1 MILNEVSLNMIMN
14 SNEKWKIKLERI
26 LEYKRNESNKNMIV
40 KRSELQGLQLYQKD
54 INELIEKG
62 CLEKVRQGWYQI
74 VYKDIETS
82 EASLIAAMFPDGVIC
97 MYTALFYYRYSDRT
111 PLDWDIAIDRDTS
124 KSRFK
129 IDYPYVKPYY
139 MEKIHLEYGITEAVF
154 EDVTM
159 KIFDRDRLLCECIKN
174 ENKMDKET
182 YNKVIQAYI
191 NDSNKSISNLIK
203 YAKQRNM
210 LKKVSER
217 IGVWL

>member
-1 MILNEVSLNMIMN
+1 MSSMENLE
-14 SNEKWKIKLERI
+14 IKFARI
-26 LEYKRNESNKNMIV
+26 LEYKKSVVHKSTLM
-40 KRSELQGLQLYQKD
+40 KRSELQELHLYQKD
-54 INELIEKG
+54 INALVEKG
-62 CLEKVRQGWYQI
+62 YLEKVRQGWYQ
-74 VYKDIETS
+74 VVNKDVEPS
-82 EASLIAAMFPDGVIC
+82 ESSLIAAMFPDGVIC
-97 MYTALFYYRYSDRT
+97 MYAALFYYQYSDRT
-111 PLDWDIAIDRDTS
+111 PLEWDIAIDRDTS

-139 MEKIHLEYGITEAVF
+139 MEKKHLGYGVLEAKF

-159 KIFDRDRLLCECIKN
+159 KIFDKDRLLCECIRN

-182 YNKVIQAYI
+182 YNKAIQAYI
-191 NDSNKSISNLIK
+191 SDSNKSISNLIK

>member
-1 MILNEVSLNMIMN
+1 MN
-14 SNEKWKIKLERI
+14 SNEKWKMKFERI
-26 LEYKRNESNKNMIV
+26 LEYKRIESNKNMLM

-62 CLEKVRQGWYQI
+62 CLEKLRQGWYQI
-74 VYKDIETS
+74 VYKDVETS

-139 MEKIHLEYGITEAVF
+139 MEKNHLEYGISEAVF

-182 YNKVIQAYI
+182 YNKAIQAYI

>member
-1 MILNEVSLNMIMN
+1 MN

-26 LEYKRNESNKNMIV
+26 LEYKRIESNKNTLM

-129 IDYPYVKPYY
+129 IDYPYVKPHY

-182 YNKVIQAYI
+182 YNKAIQAYI

>member
-1 MILNEVSLNMIMN
+1 MNEVSLNMN
-14 SNEKWKIKLERI
+14 SNEKWKMKFERI
-26 LEYKRNESNKNMIV
+26 LEYKRIESNKNMLM

-62 CLEKVRQGWYQI
+62 CLEKLRQGWYQI
-74 VYKDIETS
+74 VYKDVETS

-139 MEKIHLEYGITEAVF
+139 MEKNHLEYGISEAVF

-182 YNKVIQAYI
+182 YNKAIQAYI

>member
-1 MILNEVSLNMIMN
+1 M
-14 SNEKWKIKLERI
+14 EKWKMKFERI
-26 LEYKRNESNKNMIV
+26 LDYKRNELYKNMLM

-74 VYKDIETS
+74 VYKDVEPS
-82 EASLIAAMFPDGVIC
+82 EASLISEMFPDGVIC

-111 PLDWDIAIDRDTS
+111 PLDWDIAINRDTS

-139 MEKIHLEYGITEAVF
+139 MEKIHLEYGVTEAMF

-182 YNKVIQAYI
+182 YNKAIQAYI

>member
-1 MILNEVSLNMIMN
+1 MN
-14 SNEKWKIKLERI
+14 DIEKWKVKFERI
-26 LEYKRNESNKNMIV
+26 LEYKRNESNRNMLM
-40 KRSELQGLQLYQKD
+40 KRSELQGLKLYQKD
-54 INELIEKG
+54 INELVEKG

-74 VYKDIETS
+74 VYRDVEMN

-139 MEKIHLEYGITEAVF
+139 MEKNHLEYGVTEATF
-154 EDVTM
+154 EDVKM

-182 YNKVIQAYI
+182 YNKAIQAYI

>member
-1 MILNEVSLNMIMN
+1 MN
-14 SNEKWKIKLERI
+14 NNEKWKVKFERI
-26 LEYKRNESNKNMIV
+26 LEYKRNEANKNMIV

-74 VYKDIETS
+74 AYKDVETS

-111 PLDWDIAIDRDTS
+111 PLNWDIAIDRDTS

-129 IDYPYVKPYY
+129 IDYPYVKPFY
-139 MEKIHLEYGITEAVF
+139 MEKTHLEYGITEAVF

-174 ENKMDKET
+174 ENKMDRET
-182 YNKVIQAYI
+182 YNKAIQAYI

-203 YAKQRNM
+203 YAKKRNL

>member
-1 MILNEVSLNMIMN
+1 MNMIMN

-74 VYKDIETS
+74 VYKDVETS

-182 YNKVIQAYI
+182 YNKAIQAYI

>member
-1 MILNEVSLNMIMN
+1 MN
-14 SNEKWKIKLERI
+14 DNEKWKMKFERI
-26 LEYKRNESNKNMIV
+26 LEYKRNESNSNMLM
-40 KRSELQGLQLYQKD
+40 KRSELQALQLYQKD
-54 INELIEKG
+54 INELIGKG

-74 VYKDIETS
+74 VYKDVESS

-182 YNKVIQAYI
+182 YNKAIQAYI